1 MSKEQL
7 KVGVVVPRS
16 PLFDLLKEEQL
27 VTGALTSSG
36 LVTQGFTLEPTTRY
50 EQTMQSIDG
59 LVVGAITPD
68 NYSQWPAIEANGYQA
83 AWDRVVLNGITAA
96 TKLRKPVFSSL
107 AKEQV
112 GYFAFLLHSITPI
125 NEVETVTGFGQMLS
139 TAEIIPFGDDTT
151 IIIDRL
157 SSASN

>member
-1 MSKEQL
+1 MNKELL

-16 PLFDLLKEEQL
+16 PLFDLFKEEQA

-36 LVTQGFTLEPTTRY
+36 LATQGFTLEPTTHY

-59 LVVGAITPD
+59 LVVGAITPN
-68 NYSQWPAIEANGYQA
+68 NYSQWPAIETNGYQA
-83 AWDRVVLNGITAA
+83 AWDRVVLNGIITA

-107 AKEQV
+107 PKEQV
-112 GYFAFLLHSITPI
+112 GYFSFLLHSIKPI
-125 NEVETVTGFGQMLS
+125 NEVEATTGFGQMP
-139 TAEIIPFGDDTT
+139 TAAEIIPFGDDTT

-157 SSASN
+157 SSVSN